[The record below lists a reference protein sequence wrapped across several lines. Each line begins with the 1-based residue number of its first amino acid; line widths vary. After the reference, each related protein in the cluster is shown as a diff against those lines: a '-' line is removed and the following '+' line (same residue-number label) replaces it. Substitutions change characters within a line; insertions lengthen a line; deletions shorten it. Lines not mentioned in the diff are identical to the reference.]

1 MTPVE
6 LVETVRSEP
15 REVSRVRH
23 ALADALTAWGVP
35 DDDTDVAVLLTSEIV
50 TNAIRHGHPPV
61 LVHAELHG
69 LGLRVAVD
77 DGGHD
82 GAEQVEPVADVH
94 WDDRGGRGLH
104 LVEALAHQWGVV
116 DVPAGKQVWFELR
129 LAG

>member
-1 MTPVE
+1 MARVE

-15 REVSRVRH
+15 QEVSRVRH
-23 ALADALTAWGVP
+23 ALADALSRWGVTA
-35 DDDTDVAVLLTSEIV
+35 DQSDVAVLLPSEIV

-61 LVHAELHG
+61 HLHAELRG
-69 LGLRVAVD
+69 LGLRVAVG

-82 GAEQVEPVADVH
+82 DGVRPVAHVR

-104 LVEALAHQWGVV
+104 LVEALAHEWGVV
-116 DVPAGKQVWFELR
+116 DAPAGKQVWFALQ